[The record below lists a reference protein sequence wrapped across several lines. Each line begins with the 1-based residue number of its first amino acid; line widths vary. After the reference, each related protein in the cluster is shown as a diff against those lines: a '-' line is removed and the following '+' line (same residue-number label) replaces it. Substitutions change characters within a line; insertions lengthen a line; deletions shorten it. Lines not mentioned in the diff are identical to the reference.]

1 MRFLIIHWVYR
12 KTICATTAGKDQALI
27 RSREKFHREAN
38 PSTLGAQDFAI
49 PGSPS
54 HLAA

>member
-27 RSREKFHREAN
+27 RSRDKFHREAN